1 MARNDDGEFELI
13 LGNKQLLSVFG
24 VVVVLFGV
32 FFAMGYIV
40 GRNAGGGRAEAASAA
55 RPMVIE
61 PGSPGPAATPTAAAS
76 ETKAPEPPAPAQT
89 SAASEPPAATQKEPE
104 PAKRVD
110 PSAEPPKEVAATPP
124 PGASIP
130 GELPPGKYWQV
141 TAVKR
146 PEAELIVELLTK
158 KGFSARM
165 VPVPGLDLL
174 RVLVGPGKDTADLAR
189 LKADLEAAGYKQ
201 PIPRTY

>member
-40 GRNAGGGRAEAASAA
+40 GRNSGGDRAQAAAA
-55 RPMVIE
+55 RPIVIE
-61 PGSPGPAATPTAAAS
+61 PGSPPPSATSAPQNPPASTPASSPAAEPSSPAQSAPPPAVPEPAATKPD
-76 ETKAPEPPAPAQT
+76 TKA
-89 SAASEPPAATQKEPE
+89 
-104 PAKRVD
+104 
-110 PSAEPPKEVAATPP
+110 AEPSKEAAATPP
-124 PGASIP
+124 PGTPIA

-146 PEAELIVELLTK
+146 PEAELIVELLSK

-165 VPVPGLDLL
+165 VPVPGLELL
-174 RVLVGPGKDTADLAR
+174 RVLVGPGKDTADLAK
-189 LKADLEAAGYKQ
+189 LKSDLEAAGYKQ